1 MQQQGEPGG
10 HYAKWYI
17 GLQRQIF
24 HGLTYNVESK
34 KCQTHRNR
42 TVVYERVGGVW
53 KKGDT
58 D

>member
-1 MQQQGEPGG
+1 MLSEISQTP
-10 HYAKWYI
+10 I
-17 GLQRQIF
+17 QIF

-42 TVVYERVGGVW
+42 TVVYERLVGWG
-53 KKGDT
+53 KRGDT